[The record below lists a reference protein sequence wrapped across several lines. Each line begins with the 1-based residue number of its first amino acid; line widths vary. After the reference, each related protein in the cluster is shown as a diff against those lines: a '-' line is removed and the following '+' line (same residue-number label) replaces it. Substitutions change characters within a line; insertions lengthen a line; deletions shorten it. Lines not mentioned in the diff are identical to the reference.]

1 MPQQSS
7 LDSRYLKSKGVHEAE
22 QLSRSNLVKNIFYI
36 CLDKLI
42 LSRKTNVKCF
52 LFGFCI
58 RPRLSKT
65 METLFRKTL
74 TSGFLKR
81 MDIPRF
87 MKGLVKSMTFSL
99 TNKCIKKSFHHNV
112 IFSEKFGEVNDIFPE
127 Q

>member
-42 LSRKTNVKCF
+42 LRRKTNVKCF
-52 LFGFCI
+52 LSGFCI
-58 RPRLSKT
+58 RPGLSKNK
-65 METLFRKTL
+65 ETLFRKSL